1 MSGPYVGASGSDAA
15 PRGSVTA
22 ASLIGRRVTVE
33 APATIANL
41 GAGYDC
47 LGLAIELPLLVTIEA
62 TPLPSD
68 PSAIDL
74 TIQGDCVGELPE
86 DRSNRLVVALEAGLA
101 ELGVDDPASVGW
113 KVDMTNAIP
122 LERGLGSSAAAT
134 VAGLVAAWSL
144 VDRPLDTDA
153 ALRIA
158 TRIEGHPDN
167 VAPGLLGGLVASIA
181 LDDRVEAVRLVLP
194 RDVVVVAWIP
204 ERKLPTAEMRRVLP
218 DSVPRADAIANLARV
233 AIGVAG
239 LASGRSDVLRLLT
252 EDRLHE
258 PYRAAVYP
266 ELPKLVAAARA
277 AGALGACLAGAGSTI
292 VAFVDGTDESAA
304 DRVGAAFRATA
315 AQLGQPG
322 RLVALNPRP
331 NGARVT
337 SP

>member
-1 MSGPYVGASGSDAA
+1 VSGSEAVA
-15 PRGSVTA
+15 GGSVTA

-62 TPLPSD
+62 ASLPTD
-68 PSAIDL
+68 PSSIEL
-74 TIQGDCVGELPE
+74 TLQGDCVGELPE

-101 ELGVDDPASVGW
+101 ELGVDRPASIGW

-144 VDRPLDTDA
+144 VDRPIDTGA

-167 VAPGLLGGLVASIA
+167 VAPALLGGLVASIA
-181 LDDRVEAVRLVLP
+181 LDAGVEVVRLDPP
-194 RDVVVVAWIP
+194 RGVVVVAWIP

-218 DSVPRADAIANLARV
+218 DMVPRADAIANLARV

-266 ELPKLVAAARA
+266 ELPKLVAAART

-292 VAFVDGTDESAA
+292 AAFVDDTDESAA
-304 DRVGAAFRATA
+304 DRVGAAFRSTA
-315 AQLGQPG
+315 ARLGQPG
-322 RLVALNPRP
+322 RLIALKPASV
-331 NGARVT
+331 GARV
-337 SP
+337 SSR